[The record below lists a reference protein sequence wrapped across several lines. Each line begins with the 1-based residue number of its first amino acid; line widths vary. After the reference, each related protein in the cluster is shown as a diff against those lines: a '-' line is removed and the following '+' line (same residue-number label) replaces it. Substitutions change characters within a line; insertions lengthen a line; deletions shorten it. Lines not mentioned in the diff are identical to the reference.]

1 MRVALVHDWLT
12 GLRGGERA
20 LHELALLYPDADLFT
35 LVHVPGMTTDAIE
48 DRRIVSSPLSKL
60 PGVARYYRLL
70 LPLFPWAIRR
80 FDLSQYDLVISCS
93 HAVAKSVSTGPD
105 TKHLCYCLTPMR
117 YAWDQADAYLG
128 RGFLR
133 WVATPLIAYLRHF
146 DTRYSDPKSVTEF
159 VAISSTVRTRIR
171 DHYGREASIVYP
183 PVDVD
188 AFDDERA
195 DPSPADRD
203 AYLLVGGFVPY
214 KLESLAIEAFAR
226 CDRTLIV
233 VGDGPT
239 RAELERTAPD
249 NVRFLGRVGDTE
261 LRTRYRECRALLYPQ
276 EEDFGL
282 VAVEA
287 QAAGRPVIAYGRG
300 GARDTVVD
308 FRDARASNPTEAPA
322 TGVYFEEQT
331 PEALL
336 AALDLFEAN
345 EAAFEPKRIREWSL
359 QFGIQRFR
367 ADFRRDIE
375 KLLERPA
382 L

>member
-1 MRVALVHDWLT
+1 
-12 GLRGGERA
+12 
-20 LHELALLYPDADLFT
+20 
-35 LVHVPGMTTDAIE
+35 
-48 DRRIVSSPLSKL
+48 
-60 PGVARYYRLL
+60 
-70 LPLFPWAIRR
+70 
-80 FDLSQYDLVISCS
+80 
-93 HAVAKSVSTGPD
+93 
-105 TKHLCYCLTPMR
+105 MR
-117 YAWDQADAYLG
+117 YVWDQVDAYWG

-133 WVATPLIAYLRHF
+133 WIATPLIAYLRHF
-146 DTRYSDPKSVTEF
+146 DTRYRDPESVTQF
-159 VAISSTVRTRIR
+159 VAISSTVRARIQE
-171 DHYGREASIVYP
+171 HYGRGASIVYP

-188 AFDDERA
+188 AFEDESPG
-195 DPSPADRD
+195 PSPSDRS

-226 CDRTLIV
+226 SDRTLIIA
-233 VGDGPT
+233 GDGPT

-249 NVRFLGRVGDTE
+249 NVRFLGRVGDIE
-261 LRTRYRECRALLYPQ
+261 LRTLYKECRALLYPQ
-276 EEDFGL
+276 EEDFGI

-308 FRDARASNPTEAPA
+308 FRDARGDDQADTPA
-322 TGVYFEEQT
+322 TGVYFAEQT

-345 EAAFEPKRIREWSL
+345 EAAIEPKRIREWSL
-359 QFGIQRFR
+359 QFGIERFR
-367 ADFRRDIE
+367 TSFQREVD